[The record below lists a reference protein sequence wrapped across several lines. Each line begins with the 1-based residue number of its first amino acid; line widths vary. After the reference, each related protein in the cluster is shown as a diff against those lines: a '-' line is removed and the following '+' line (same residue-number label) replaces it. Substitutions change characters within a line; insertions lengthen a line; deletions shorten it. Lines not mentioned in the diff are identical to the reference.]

1 MKLHIL
7 VCDGV
12 FDLGLAALTDTV
24 GLANAMAGSLP
35 QTPAHIELT
44 LVGVR
49 HRIRTAQGLT
59 VPVVPARSV
68 PKPDVV
74 LVPAFGDKMPDT
86 LSARLTRPDVPDAV
100 AALQQWS
107 TAGAHLG
114 AACSGSFLLA
124 ESGLLDGHRAT
135 TSWWLGPMFRQR
147 YPNVKLDESRMI
159 VNSTRFTTAGAALAH
174 VDLALRIIRERSPAL
189 AALVARYLLVEARS
203 SQAEFVIPDHL
214 AHTDPMVERFECWA
228 RSQAR
233 EGVLPGRGGQRR
245 GHKRAHLGAAAAKR
259 FGQDTPVVFSGPAR
273 GACRPSLAHR
283 KRERRPSRRTGRVLG
298 WGDPAGPVAPQA
310 GQRCQGVATRW
321 MTRGVWCMYSWRP
334 PGN

>member
-1 MKLHIL
+1 MTVISIDNNDNIDIIVAMKLHIL
-7 VCDGV
+7 VCDGA

-35 QTPAHIELT
+35 QAPAHIELT

-49 HRIRTAQGLT
+49 RRIRTAQGLT

-68 PKPDVV
+68 PEPDVV

-147 YPNVKLDESRMI
+147 YPNVTLDESRMI

-174 VDLALRIIRERSPAL
+174 VDLALRIIRGA
-189 AALVARYLLVEARS
+189 V
-203 SQAEFVIPDHL
+203 
-214 AHTDPMVERFECWA
+214 
-228 RSQAR
+228 
-233 EGVLPGRGGQRR
+233 RR
-245 GHKRAHLGAAAAKR
+245 
-259 FGQDTPVVFSGPAR
+259 
-273 GACRPSLAHR
+273 
-283 KRERRPSRRTGRVLG
+283 
-298 WGDPAGPVAPQA
+298 
-310 GQRCQGVATRW
+310 
-321 MTRGVWCMYSWRP
+321 WRP
-334 PGN
+334 